1 MKTIGKLVCSVSI
14 CLLTG
19 FLGSFFTMDSAKTWY
34 AGLSRSSLTP
44 PDWAF
49 GIVWPVLYILMGT
62 SAFLIWNAGVDKIQ
76 VRVALGVFAF
86 QLLLNGIW
94 TPIFFGLHLIG
105 LALVEI
111 VFLWAAVL
119 TTIFAFR
126 KVSKTAAVLLLP
138 YILWLSFAVFLNAC
152 FWLLNT

>member
-1 MKTIGKLVCSVSI
+1 
-14 CLLTG
+14 
-19 FLGSFFTMDSAKTWY
+19 
-34 AGLSRSSLTP
+34 
-44 PDWAF
+44 
-49 GIVWPVLYILMGT
+49 MGT